1 MLHPSCWMGQFMTT
15 ITILKRV
22 TETGSWSIRTV
33 ADDFCDRPVINM
45 PIRCFVSFICVVI
58 SVCGLVNLLI
68 VAKCVLRFLKKI
80 IMNHFWGG
88 LFYGRFNFSVT

>member
-1 MLHPSCWMGQFMTT
+1 MTT
-15 ITILKRV
+15 IMILKRA
-22 TETGSWSIRTV
+22 TETGSCSIRTV
-33 ADDFCDRPVINM
+33 ADDFCDRPVTNRL
-45 PIRCFVSFICVVI
+45 IRCFVSFICVVI

-80 IMNHFWGG
+80 IINHFLGG

>member
-1 MLHPSCWMGQFMTT
+1 MGQFMTT
-15 ITILKRV
+15 ITILKQV

-33 ADDFCDRPVINM
+33 ADDFCDRPVISM

-58 SVCGLVNLLI
+58 SVCGLVNLI

-80 IMNHFWGG
+80 IMNHFLGG